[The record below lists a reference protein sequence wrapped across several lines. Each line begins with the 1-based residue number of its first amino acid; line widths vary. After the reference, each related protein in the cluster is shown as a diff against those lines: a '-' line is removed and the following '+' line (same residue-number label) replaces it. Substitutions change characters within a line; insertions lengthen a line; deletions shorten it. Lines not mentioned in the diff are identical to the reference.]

1 MRLAGLT
8 ASRDLSAS
16 QGPGGARVDTHNL
29 DKVLVRN
36 ILAHAHDYPW
46 TLQEFGLLGLRLD
59 DQREYRLHVWAP
71 DRWSESP
78 VIHDHPFDFTSR
90 VLAGEMTNSRY
101 VVDPSGLTYLRERY
115 MPPNEDVRTT
125 DLVQLA
131 GTVETYREGDEY
143 AQLAH
148 ELHDSHQLPGTVTVI
163 RRTFRDVGE
172 LTVCRPEGAPWVSGT
187 ARPAT
192 VQEVTAITSMA
203 LSRF

>member
-1 MRLAGLT
+1 
-8 ASRDLSAS
+8 
-16 QGPGGARVDTHNL
+16 
-29 DKVLVRN
+29 
-36 ILAHAHDYPW
+36 
-46 TLQEFGLLGLRLD
+46 
-59 DQREYRLHVWAP
+59 
-71 DRWSESP
+71 
-78 VIHDHPFDFTSR
+78 
-90 VLAGEMTNSRY
+90 MTNSRY